1 MDKIEIII
9 KAINQINPNSR
20 WKIYGETY
28 EDIEWLEDSEYN
40 PSKEELEEEIQKLKN
55 EWEEK
60 EYQRLRG
67 PEYPSLGDF
76 ADAMYWNS
84 KGDSSHL
91 EAYFAACEAVKNKY
105 PKP

>member
-1 MDKIEIII
+1 MEPNFFFQ
-9 KAINQINPNSR
+9 AITSLQPNAK
-20 WKIYGETY
+20 WYCHGNDYNELHWIT
-28 EDIEWLEDSEYN
+28 EDIPKPTLQEIEAEILR
-40 PSKEELEEEIQKLKN
+40 LEEEWN
-55 EWEEK
+55 ST
-60 EYQRLRG
+60 EYQRLRA

-91 EAYFAACEAVKNKY
+91 EAYFDACEAVKTKY